1 MLCNLLF
8 YLDAC
13 KKVSVFGVYAIATTI
28 SCIFMC
34 KVSQVSQKWSQ
45 TYKDGA
51 GNKKKVILT
60 NMSSLFPWIPIYH
73 IFFDLANWQSKE
85 SMAKVSNFC
94 HNLLKILVAFIC
106 LMINIAL
113 KNNINL
119 ENWKKLSTWLYL
131 TYFKENKIIPLVSQ
145 KRSHIFGEKMFS
157 IILTIFSTGG

>member
-1 MLCNLLF
+1 MF

-51 GNKKKVILT
+51 GNKKKKVILT

-85 SMAKVSNFC
+85 NMAKVSNFC
-94 HNLLKILVAFIC
+94 HNLPKILVTFIY

-113 KNNINL
+113 KNNIKPGEL
-119 ENWKKLSTWLYL
+119 KKIVNVTVFDLL
-131 TYFKENKIIPLVSQ
+131 
-145 KRSHIFGEKMFS
+145 
-157 IILTIFSTGG
+157 